1 MAATLGLDHSP
12 KYMAYDTE
20 YVDPEDGPR
29 ITAKRKAWEIQFP
42 PINYP
47 SDHLGR
53 PFPEDLFPRQ
63 VRFTK
68 GKKLSDYNG
77 IVGGGTAV
85 SQAFKDA
92 VELIEPGVHQFFP
105 VEILLKDGTL
115 YKDPIYFLNIAT
127 RVESINPELGG
138 FNKSFSSKTP
148 DRYYWSAASGKAEFL
163 AVYKDRLAGRALWK
177 DNRFGGHYEFA
188 SDALLEQLRKT
199 APNGW
204 RIKDYFQEI

>member
-1 MAATLGLDHSP
+1 M
-12 KYMAYDTE
+12 
-20 YVDPEDGPR
+20 
-29 ITAKRKAWEIQFP
+29 
-42 PINYP
+42 
-47 SDHLGR
+47 
-53 PFPEDLFPRQ
+53 
-63 VRFTK
+63 VR
-68 GKKLSDYNG
+68 
-77 IVGGGTAV
+77 GGTAV

-138 FNKSFSSKTP
+138 FNRSFNPKTP
-148 DRYYWSAASGKAEFL
+148 DRFYWSAASGKAEFL
-163 AVYKDRLAGRALWK
+163 AVYKDRIAGRALWK
-177 DNRFGGHYEFA
+177 DNRFGGIYDFA

-204 RIKDYFQEI
+204 DIKDYFQEI